1 MNNLAISLKKFFTN
15 KNTVTIIGVVA
26 ILIILYFMY
35 TKTIETQTDKKLV
48 PVAAKEIPAETEIT
62 SEMIT
67 TIQVAKAA
75 MPEKVEKNSANIEG
89 KYTCQN
95 SMIPEGS
102 MFYSDALCE
111 FDELPG
117 SWIKALQPDENGV
130 MPIPYSFPVNVTTT
144 YGNAI
149 QPGDY
154 VDFWAK
160 TILETTDT
168 KNGDTSKGL
177 IYSKVFENAKVLS
190 VTDSEGKNVFKS
202 KNDTGE
208 PAFLNFGL
216 TPDHYKFFRYME
228 NVEEQAVTII
238 VVPHGGNVAPEG
250 SAVVSATKFRALIE
264 KFVSPA
270 YVIDTPETTTTNTN
284 SNSNSNSNPT
294 A

>member
-67 TIQVAKAA
+67 TIQVANAA

-89 KYTCQN
+89 KFTCQN

-130 MPIPYSFPVNVTTT
+130 MPIPYSFPVNITTT
-144 YGNAI
+144 YGNSI

-160 TILETTDT
+160 TILETQNVKSGETV
-168 KNGDTSKGL
+168 SKGL
-177 IYSKVFENAKVLS
+177 IYSKVFENAQVLS
-190 VTDSEGKNVFKS
+190 VTDGDGKNVFRS
-202 KNDTGE
+202 KNDTGT

-216 TPDHYKFFRYME
+216 SPDHYKFFKYME

-250 SAVVSATKFRALIE
+250 SAVVSATKFRALVE

-270 YVIDTPETTTTNTN
+270 YVIDTPEITTNTN
-284 SNSNSNSNPT
+284 SNSNP
-294 A
+294 AA

>member
-62 SEMIT
+62 DDMIT
-67 TIQVAKAA
+67 TVQVANAA
-75 MPEKVEKNSANIEG
+75 MPDKVEKDSNNIKG

-102 MFYSDALCE
+102 MFYSDALCNY
-111 FDELPG
+111 DELPG
-117 SWIKALQPDENGV
+117 SWIKSLEPDANGV
-130 MPIPYSFPVNVTTT
+130 MPIPYSFSVNMTTT
-144 YGNAI
+144 YGNSI

-160 TILETTDT
+160 TILETTDNKGT
-168 KNGDTSKGL
+168 QNKGL

-190 VTDSEGKNVFKS
+190 VTDAEGKNVFKS
-202 KNDTGE
+202 KNETGT

-216 TPDHYKFFRYME
+216 SPDHYRFFKYME

-238 VVPHGGNVAPEG
+238 VVPHGGSAAPEG
-250 SAVVSATKFRALIE
+250 SAVVSATHFRALVE
-264 KFVSPA
+264 SFVSPT
-270 YVIDTPETTTTNTN
+270 YKVDIPETTT
-284 SNSNSNSNPT
+284 SNAN
-294 A
+294 

>member
-1 MNNLAISLKKFFTN
+1 MNNLAISLKKFLTN

-62 SEMIT
+62 EDMIT
-67 TIQVAKAA
+67 TVQVANAA
-75 MPEKVEKNSANIEG
+75 MPDKVEKDSNNIMG

-102 MFYSDALCE
+102 MFYSDALCNY
-111 FDELPG
+111 DELPG
-117 SWIKALQPDENGV
+117 SWIKSLEPDANGV
-130 MPIPYSFPVNVTTT
+130 MPIPYSFPVDVTTT
-144 YGNAI
+144 YGNSI

-160 TILETTDT
+160 AILETTDT
-168 KNGDTSKGL
+168 RGNTTRGL

-190 VTDSEGKNVFKS
+190 VTDSEGQNVFKS
-202 KNDTGE
+202 KNETGT

-216 TPDHYKFFRYME
+216 SPDHYRFFKYME
-228 NVEEQAVTII
+228 HVEDQHVEII
-238 VVPHGGNVAPEG
+238 VVPQGGTVAPEG
-250 SAVVSATKFRALIE
+250 SAVVTATHFRALVE
-264 KFVSPA
+264 SFVSPA
-270 YVIDTPETTTTNTN
+270 YKVDVPETTTTTT
-284 SNSNSNSNPT
+284 P
-294 A
+294 AA

>member
-62 SEMIT
+62 EDMIT
-67 TIQVAKAA
+67 TVQVANAA
-75 MPEKVEKNSANIEG
+75 MPEKVEKDSNNIKG
-89 KYTCQN
+89 KYTCQS

-102 MFYSDALCE
+102 MFYSDALCNY
-111 FDELPG
+111 DELPG
-117 SWIKALQPDENGV
+117 SWIKSLEPDENGI
-130 MPIPYSFPVNVTTT
+130 MPVPYSFPVNITTT

-160 TILETTDT
+160 AILETTDNKGNT
-168 KNGDTSKGL
+168 TKGL

-190 VTDSEGKNVFKS
+190 VTDSEGQNVFK
-202 KNDTGE
+202 NEVGE

-216 TPDHYKFFRYME
+216 TPDHYKFFKYME
-228 NVEEQAVTII
+228 NVEEHRIDII
-238 VVPHGGNVAPEG
+238 VVPRGGNVAPEG
-250 SAVVSATKFRALIE
+250 SAVVTATHFRALVE
-264 KFVSPA
+264 SFVRPE
-270 YVIDTPETTTTNTN
+270 YKVDVPETTTTTTTTT
-284 SNSNSNSNPT
+284 P
-294 A
+294 AA